1 MLEKYSVIDLS
12 DYLLFRSLFQ
22 KVSELVVSPA
32 QDLEILNKNL
42 TKGILACDYSGLFC
56 EGKQREQLG
65 CITADKKCLDAFE
78 VFLGYIFDHIRVME
92 TSEELL
98 YSYDKFK
105 SKYGIRFM
113 PIRFNDLSDDEKI
126 NILRTN
132 SRQINKG
139 TW

>member
-1 MLEKYSVIDLS
+1 
-12 DYLLFRSLFQ
+12 
-22 KVSELVVSPA
+22 
-32 QDLEILNKNL
+32 
-42 TKGILACDYSGLFC
+42 
-56 EGKQREQLG
+56 
-65 CITADKKCLDAFE
+65 
-78 VFLGYIFDHIRVME
+78 ME

-126 NILRTN
+126 NILRTIHDE
-132 SRQINKG
+132 SIKV